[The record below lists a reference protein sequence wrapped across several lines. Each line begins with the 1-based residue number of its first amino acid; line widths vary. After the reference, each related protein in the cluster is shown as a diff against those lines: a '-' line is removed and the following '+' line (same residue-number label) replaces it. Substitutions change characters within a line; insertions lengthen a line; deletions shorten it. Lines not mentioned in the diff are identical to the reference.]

1 MGGAGGGDGLGAA
14 RRGAGDDRRPDDEG
28 FRKLLD
34 EVRRRTAE
42 LEQRDREVTERAA
55 ALESLEDAVAESLS
69 GNPARAGVEDVG
81 SCRLHGG
88 VTRIYENMR
97 PEEAAQILDQLD
109 DETLRVVF
117 ARMDAE
123 ADRRDHGRDEPRA
136 RGRVHED
143 ARRGRGAAA
152 DGEPVVLAREPLRQ
166 APELAQV
173 DREIRERRRRRGTSP
188 ASASVLR

>member
-1 MGGAGGGDGLGAA
+1 MRATIWSAFVLSVAILGGWWAARAAATGSEPRVEAPATIGAA
-14 RRGAGDDRRPDDEG
+14 DEG

-42 LEQRDREVTERAA
+42 LDQREREVTERAA
-55 ALESLEDAVAESLS
+55 ALESLEEAVAESLS
-69 GNPARAGVEDVG
+69 GSPARAGVEDVG

-117 ARMDAE
+117 ARM
-123 ADRRDHGRDEPRA
+123 EPKQIGSIVAAMSRERA
-136 RGRVHED
+136 V
-143 ARRGRGAAA
+143 AFTKTLAA
-152 DGEPVVLAREPLRQ
+152 DGAV
-166 APELAQV
+166 
-173 DREIRERRRRRGTSP
+173 
-188 ASASVLR
+188 ASTATR

>member
-1 MGGAGGGDGLGAA
+1 MRATIWSAFVLSVAILGGWWAARAAATGSEPRAEVPATVGAG
-14 RRGAGDDRRPDDEG
+14 DEG

-42 LEQRDREVTERAA
+42 LNQREREVTERAA
-55 ALESLEDAVAESLS
+55 SLESLEEAVAESLR
-69 GNPARAGVEDVG
+69 GNPARTGAEDVG

-117 ARMDAE
+117 ARM
-123 ADRRDHGRDEPRA
+123 EPKQI
-136 RGRVHED
+136 
-143 ARRGRGAAA
+143 GAIVAA
-152 DGEPVVLAREPLRQ
+152 MS
-166 APELAQV
+166 
-173 DREIRERRRRRGTSP
+173 RERAVAFTKTLAAEGERTATR
-188 ASASVLR
+188 